1 MPAGGLGI
9 TCPRCRVVTLD
20 WWRVYLDALR
30 AADRRRALGV
40 VDDARA
46 AGLDLPA
53 LYLEVFQPA
62 LREIGRLWQENE
74 ITVAEEH
81 LATAITQI
89 AMGRLYADV
98 CLTTTGNGRRLLAAC
113 AETEKHEI
121 GLRMI
126 CDLLELQGWDATYL
140 GASVPQ
146 DSLVAMVLRD
156 RPDVLALSASL
167 APHLP
172 QLRSLIHALRAATGE
187 GAPYIMVG
195 GRLFLDDDTLA
206 RRVGA
211 DAMAHDASDA
221 VQRLREQFG

>member
-1 MPAGGLGI
+1 M
-9 TCPRCRVVTLD
+9 TVD

-30 AADRRRALGV
+30 AGDRRRALAV

-46 AGLDLPA
+46 AGLGLPV

-62 LREIGRLWQENE
+62 LREIGRLWQENQ

-81 LATAITQI
+81 LATAITQL
-89 AMGRLYADV
+89 AMGRLYTDF
-98 CLTTTGNGRRLLAAC
+98 CMTTSRNGRTLLAAC
-113 AETEKHEI
+113 AENEKHEV

-140 GASVPQ
+140 GAAVPQ

-156 RPDVLALSASL
+156 RPDVLALSASI

-172 QLRSLIHALRAATGE
+172 QLRSLIQAVRAATGQA
-187 GAPYIMVG
+187 APYIMVG
-195 GRLFLDDDTLA
+195 GRPFLDDDALA
-206 RRVGA
+206 SRVGA
-211 DAMAHDASDA
+211 DAMAHDASGA
-221 VQRLREQFG
+221 VDRLRERFG